1 MRGSVG
7 TMSTAV
13 EKMAVIDSVYEIQQ
27 QHKLPQPS
35 PSSFALGMLHPI
47 PPITGR
53 RIRIA
58 LVGCGRISANH
69 IRAIA
74 LHHERAELV
83 AICDPQPERLEQAQ
97 RLIAAAA
104 VEHPGAATEPARYYH
119 YNDLLTAA
127 QTNSTPVD
135 LVVLATPSGL
145 HPGQVI
151 AAAEAGLHVCTEKP
165 MATRWADGVAMV
177 RACDTAGVYLFV
189 VKQNRF
195 NSTLQLVR
203 RQLQAG
209 RFGRL
214 ALVAVNVFWHR
225 PQSYYN
231 LDSWRGTW
239 EFDGGA
245 LMNQASHYID
255 LLDWLV
261 GPVQTVSAS
270 TATLGREIEVEDTAV
285 LQLRWRNGA
294 LGTMAVT
301 MLTYPKNL
309 EGSITL
315 LGENGT
321 VRIGGPAVNH
331 IDHWA
336 FADQSSED
344 ALVEQASYATTS
356 VYGFGHP
363 PFYAN
368 MLNALQG
375 KEAALCDGREG
386 LRSLELLIGAYRSAR
401 DGSTV
406 HLPLEF

>member
-1 MRGSVG
+1 
-7 TMSTAV
+7 
-13 EKMAVIDSVYEIQQ
+13 
-27 QHKLPQPS
+27 
-35 PSSFALGMLHPI
+35 MLHPI
-47 PPITGR
+47 NPITDR

-69 IRAIA
+69 IKAITV
-74 LHHERAELV
+74 HHDRAELV
-83 AICDPQPERLEQAQ
+83 AICDTQPERLEQAQ
-97 RLIAAAA
+97 HLISEQAL
-104 VEHPGAATEPARYYH
+104 EHPGATTNPAH
-119 YNDLLTAA
+119 FSSFTDLMAAA
-127 QTNSTPVD
+127 QNRTTPVD

-177 RACDTAGVYLFV
+177 KACDQAGVHLFV

-195 NSTLQLVR
+195 NSTLQLVK
-203 RQLQAG
+203 RQVEAG

-214 ALVAVNVFWHR
+214 AMVAVNVFWQR
-225 PQSYYN
+225 PQSYYDQ
-231 LDSWRGTW
+231 DSWRGTW

-245 LMNQASHYID
+245 LMNQASHYVD

-261 GPVQTVSAS
+261 GPVESVSAS
-270 TATLGREIEVEDTAV
+270 TATLGRDIEVEDTAA

-315 LGENGT
+315 LGETGT
-321 VRIGGPAVNH
+321 VKIGGPAVNQ
-331 IDHWA
+331 IEQWA
-336 FADQSSED
+336 FADEAPD
-344 ALVEQASYATTS
+344 DVLVEQASYETTS

-368 MLNALQG
+368 MLDDLQG
-375 KEAALCDGREG
+375 KAEALCDGREG

-401 DGSTV
+401 DGRST
-406 HLPLEF
+406 HLPLEY

>member
-1 MRGSVG
+1 MP
-7 TMSTAV
+7 
-13 EKMAVIDSVYEIQQ
+13 DSSAN
-27 QHKLPQPS
+27 LLSRAPCPSPQPLRPS
-35 PSSFALGMLHPI
+35 PFGMLHPI
-47 PPITGR
+47 APITDR

-83 AICDPQPERLEQAQ
+83 AICDTQPERLEQAMQ
-97 RLIAAAA
+97 LIAEATA
-104 VEHPGAATEPARYYH
+104 EHPGAATEPVRFHH
-119 YNDLLTAA
+119 YNDLLAAA
-127 QTNSTPVD
+127 QANTMPLD

-177 RACDTAGVYLFV
+177 RACDAAGVHLFV

-214 ALVAVNVFWHR
+214 AMVAVNVFWQR

-231 LDSWRGTW
+231 QDSWRGTW

-261 GPVQTVSAS
+261 GPVQSVSAS
-270 TATLGREIEVEDTAV
+270 IATLGREIEVEDTAA
-285 LQLRWRNGA
+285 LQLRWRSGA

-315 LGENGT
+315 LGETGT
-321 VRIGGPAVNH
+321 VRIGGPAVNQ
-331 IDHWA
+331 IEHWA
-336 FADQSSED
+336 FADQSPDD

-363 PFYAN
+363 PYYAN
-368 MLNALQG
+368 VLDALQG
-375 KEAALCDGREG
+375 KEEALCDGREG